1 MSIYLVLFGVE
12 ALIVLIGFFIG
23 MKRGAEKSIVRFVEL
38 VIAAILSLFISKWL
52 AEVVMEKAPG
62 VIDTFLNDSLK
73 DFVHSASIA
82 EELLIGLEIA
92 IVLPVIFALVFMVI
106 KLLSLIGLSAITKL
120 FTHGKDEKKKRIIGA
135 AVGTLSGL
143 LTAAILLCP
152 FYSITKIIAGI
163 PKETVS
169 QLTELSEMQA
179 ISEYLPT
186 KDMTPPVSALFVKA
200 TSSFEVEGEVYCST
214 EEMPRIFALVADIA
228 VAFTE
233 SKNNGEK
240 DIVNFSA
247 AIAASV
253 AHIED
258 SKYIATVTTSLIN
271 SIGENIKNGNDVLG
285 LTKNMDSAKAE
296 MVMKAIGNIL
306 TSVNPENIA
315 ANIAALAGDGEN
327 EGVLSVL
334 TEITSS
340 GNGKDMLKDKEKVDK
355 LADSLIEI
363 AQNPELSSTMDS
375 ISELGAGI
383 LGETLPEKGTEKRE
397 EYVNALSES
406 VNDILSAT
414 KDTQSDFSASVDTA
428 TEIVLEKVSQLTD
441 AEITESEAKLIA
453 ICALHNFGTTE
464 NYADAEGS
472 PVSIEDIESFFGLNK

>member
-1 MSIYLVLFGVE
+1 
-12 ALIVLIGFFIG
+12 
-23 MKRGAEKSIVRFVEL
+23 
-38 VIAAILSLFISKWL
+38 
-52 AEVVMEKAPG
+52 
-62 VIDTFLNDSLK
+62 
-73 DFVHSASIA
+73 
-82 EELLIGLEIA
+82 
-92 IVLPVIFALVFMVI
+92 
-106 KLLSLIGLSAITKL
+106 
-120 FTHGKDEKKKRIIGA
+120 
-135 AVGTLSGL
+135 
-143 LTAAILLCP
+143 
-152 FYSITKIIAGI
+152 
-163 PKETVS
+163 
-169 QLTELSEMQA
+169 MQA
-179 ISEYLPT
+179 ISEYLPP

-214 EEMPRIFALVADIA
+214 EEMPRIFALVTDIA